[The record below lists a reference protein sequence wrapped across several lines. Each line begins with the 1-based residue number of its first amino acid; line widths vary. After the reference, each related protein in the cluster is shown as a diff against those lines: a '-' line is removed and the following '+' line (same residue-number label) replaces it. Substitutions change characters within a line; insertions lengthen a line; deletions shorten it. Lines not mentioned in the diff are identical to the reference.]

1 MKKFSKVLF
10 ALLIL
15 CGVCFFVS
23 CKTNTPERNEDL
35 ETEEVKKALE
45 EIQVDTSSVKMEY
58 FLGQAFE
65 SAGLKVVAKYNDET
79 SEDVSSQAVVDSAS
93 FDANALGEYLITV
106 SYTYEGRV
114 RTGNYTVQ
122 VKTILENITTYIVG
136 LEVSLGKTTY
146 DVNDELD
153 LTDLSVSAIYSDE
166 TKEVLEASAYTVDSS
181 YIDKTKGNISPLIV
195 STKKTYESG
204 QNSQEVE
211 VKSFVMIT
219 YLNPLVSIEFKS
231 GTIEFEYGSKFS
243 IDDWK
248 VEATYTNG
256 EVGEVTG
263 FTVNKRV
270 NTHLSGPVSLTISYS
285 EMNIVKNCVV
295 EIVVAENPNPDA
307 PVKFE
312 INANDLELKATIT
325 EPLVIDDFVT
335 INAASGKANKIDA
348 NSKSYGDEFTFNRRI
363 NLQGKV
369 EIGGRNIQILMPKA
383 GKIRVIFSQG
393 NSGRKMTL
401 LDSSG
406 STVGTSETQT
416 AGNDVLVEWTF
427 TVEEAGY
434 YYLGGT
440 SGIYVWYIGVDA

>member
-1 MKKFSKVLF
+1 MRMKCPSPFLLVNFGLF
-10 ALLIL
+10 
-15 CGVCFFVS
+15 
-23 CKTNTPERNEDL
+23 
-35 ETEEVKKALE
+35 
-45 EIQVDTSSVKMEY
+45 
-58 FLGQAFE
+58 
-65 SAGLKVVAKYNDET
+65 
-79 SEDVSSQAVVDSAS
+79 
-93 FDANALGEYLITV
+93 
-106 SYTYEGRV
+106 
-114 RTGNYTVQ
+114 
-122 VKTILENITTYIVG
+122 
-136 LEVSLGKTTY
+136 
-146 DVNDELD
+146 LD
-153 LTDLSVSAIYSDE
+153 L
-166 TKEVLEASAYTVDSS
+166 
-181 YIDKTKGNISPLIV
+181 
-195 STKKTYESG
+195 
-204 QNSQEVE
+204 
-211 VKSFVMIT
+211 
-219 YLNPLVSIEFKS
+219 
-231 GTIEFEYGSKFS
+231 
-243 IDDWK
+243 
-248 VEATYTNG
+248 
-256 EVGEVTG
+256 
-263 FTVNKRV
+263 
-270 NTHLSGPVSLTISYS
+270 
-285 EMNIVKNCVV
+285 CVV